1 MLPTSYSGDSMGVLN
16 ETTAQAVVRCL
27 EIDCDFYR
35 ELHKFLMKKH
45 TKILEDDL
53 DWLTKSLN
61 DEQAYVMK
69 SQSLENK
76 RQALFQGLG
85 ISDRKLSEMID
96 EFPEQYRA
104 KLTLLSKQLGDLVDN
119 IREINDQTNEIVKRK
134 LDNQR
139 EFVQRAGIFNKPETY
154 DKNASKVTGGSSSAK
169 AFRNV

>member
-1 MLPTSYSGDSMGVLN
+1 MD
-16 ETTAQAVVRCL
+16 ERTAQAVIKCL

-35 ELHKFLMKKH
+35 ELHVFLMKKH

-85 ISDRKLSEMID
+85 ISGRKLSEMID
-96 EFPEQYRA
+96 EVPQEYRA
-104 KLTLLSKQLGDLVDN
+104 KMTLLSKQLGDLVDN
-119 IREINDQTNEIVKRK
+119 IREINEQTNEIVKRK
-134 LDNQR
+134 LDNQK

-154 DKNASKVTGGSSSAK
+154 TKNASKVSGGSSAK
-169 AFRNV
+169 AFREV